1 MKNMFKKFN
10 FLILSLVVAVGFS
23 ACMKDD
29 IEVYDFQKYLDL
41 EAPILE
47 AYVNSEPGL
56 EGAVRDSSGIWYKI
70 IEPGLQDSIAGKPD
84 YYRYNI
90 NNANQIE
97 APRLRVNYEGKLVSN
112 GFVFDEA
119 EMKPDD
125 TPISLAR
132 VIYGWQL
139 AFLPKHLRDKQGAL
153 RNVGGLTQHGL
164 QKGAKIRIVLP
175 SPYGY
180 QNVAQGS
187 IPANS
192 PLDFYIEV
200 LEVKPPAAPTAN

>member
-1 MKNMFKKFN
+1 MKNTFKKLN
-10 FLILSLVVAVGFS
+10 FLVLSLVVAIGFS

-29 IEVYDFQKYLDL
+29 IEVYDYQKFLDL

-47 AYVNSEPGL
+47 AYVESEPGL
-56 EGAVRDSSGIWYKI
+56 EGAVKDSSGIWYKI
-70 IEPGLQDSIAGKPD
+70 IEPGLQDTVDNPD

-90 NNANQIE
+90 NNQNAIE
-97 APRLRVNYEGKLVSN
+97 APRLRVNYEGKLVTS
-112 GFVFDEA
+112 GVVFDEA
-119 EMKPDD
+119 EMEAGKYL
-125 TPISLAR
+125 SLGR
-132 VIYGWQL
+132 VISGWQI
-139 AFLPKHLRDKQGAL
+139 AFLPKQIKDKQGNV
-153 RNVGGLTQHGL
+153 RNVGGLTDIGL
-164 QKGAKIRIVLP
+164 QKGAKIRFVLP

-200 LEVKPPAAPTAN
+200 LEVKPPAAPSLN

>member
-1 MKNMFKKFN
+1 MKNTFKRLN
-10 FLILSLVVAVGFS
+10 FLVLSLVVAIGFS

-29 IEVYDFQKYLDL
+29 IEVYDYQKFLDL

-47 AYVNSEPGL
+47 AYVESEPGL
-56 EGAVRDSSGIWYKI
+56 EGAVKDSSGIWYKI
-70 IEPGLQDSIAGKPD
+70 IEPGLQDTVDNPD

-90 NNANQIE
+90 NNQNAIE
-97 APRLRVNYEGKLVSN
+97 APRLRVNYEGKLVTS
-112 GFVFDEA
+112 GVVFDEA
-119 EMKPDD
+119 EMEAGKYL
-125 TPISLAR
+125 SLGR
-132 VIYGWQL
+132 VISGWQI
-139 AFLPKHLRDKQGAL
+139 AFLPKQIKDKQGNV
-153 RNVGGLTQHGL
+153 RNVGGLTDIGL
-164 QKGAKIRIVLP
+164 QKGAKIRFVLP

-200 LEVKPPAAPTAN
+200 LEVKPPAAPSLN

>member
-1 MKNMFKKFN
+1 MKNTFKKLN
-10 FLILSLVVAVGFS
+10 FLVLGLVVAIGFS

-29 IEVYDFQKYLDL
+29 IEVYDYQKFLDL

-47 AYVNSEPGL
+47 AYVESEPGL
-56 EGAVRDSSGIWYKI
+56 EGAVKDSSGIWYKI
-70 IEPGLQDSIAGKPD
+70 IEPGLQDTVDNPD

-90 NNANQIE
+90 NNQNAIE
-97 APRLRVNYEGKLVSN
+97 APRLRVNYEGKLVTS
-112 GFVFDEA
+112 GVVFDEA
-119 EMKPDD
+119 EMEAGKYL
-125 TPISLAR
+125 SLGR
-132 VIYGWQL
+132 VISGWQI
-139 AFLPKHLRDKQGAL
+139 AFLPKQIKDKQGNV
-153 RNVGGLTQHGL
+153 RNVGGLTDIGL
-164 QKGAKIRIVLP
+164 QKGAKIRFVLP

-200 LEVKPPAAPTAN
+200 LEVKPPAAPSLN